1 MSPASAQP
9 PADAPWLDTSLSP
22 DERADLLAAAMTLEQ
37 KVTLLSSGGS
47 EAQAIPEVGIPARRE
62 IDGATGVITGG
73 QPTTAFPA
81 GSSIASTWNPALARA
96 FGRQAGQEAYLL
108 GWSGWAGPEAD
119 MVRNPFFGRQ
129 YGSYGEDPLLGG
141 IMPAAVV
148 NGVNQNSGVYSLSK
162 HYVANTQETQRR
174 TLNNVMDERTLREIY
189 VRQWEPIVAAEPG
202 AVMCAFPRFRGEYT
216 CENEHLLQDI
226 LKGDLD
232 FEGWVSSD
240 FNACTSFE
248 AFLAGA
254 DVCGPGEEFSGE
266 NLLNAVEN
274 GTIPMARF
282 DDMIHRVLRT
292 YFARGLIDNP
302 PPGSLVNPRPVP
314 DPLPDDVVQA
324 GRDTSYRIAVDG
336 SVLLR
341 NQRRALPLNP
351 RRLDSMALI
360 GEGADR
366 YITGFGSDIVIN
378 PTSVTTVLEGLQDRV
393 GDDVDIDYVEGM
405 DPVRI
410 GDTLPGPQPVPSSV
424 LQPAEGTGNGLTAQW
439 FTNPDFAG
447 TPNTTR
453 VEDQVNWGQ
462 GLGGTFATFGYDPSP
477 APKLPDAFL
486 GTPNPSVR
494 WTGTINPVAGGTYP
508 LGVTYL
514 GEVTVFIN
522 GAEVFS
528 GSTDTVTSETFDV
541 DLEAGESY
549 DVRIDY
555 IANAPDQCCPASTN
569 IGPAIRF
576 TWDPPVN
583 NASPQIQEAVEAAR
597 NSDVAV
603 IVANDYL
610 GESLDRGSLTL
621 QQNQDDLIRA
631 VTAANRNTIVVLTT
645 GAPVLMPW
653 LNRTAAVFES
663 WYPGQE
669 QGAAIAALLFGDE
682 NFSGRTPLSW
692 PRSEEQVTQ
701 GPGVGEGLGIENPY
715 FDVNKPNP
723 EVVYREGVFI
733 GYRGYQ
739 QFDLDPLFP
748 FGYGLSYTNFR
759 QTRLQIQDPVL
770 AVSRGGNSTA
780 ETVTAEG
787 DRGRDKCKDRG
798 GKDRGRHKDKCKDRD
813 KKCTWGEGAGHDRKN
828 GMGWD
833 KGAHRDKCKGRD
845 GFVRVKVRNTG
856 RVTGTE
862 VVQVYNG
869 RLPTDEVDTPPRQLL
884 GWERV
889 TLRPGQSRWVTIP
902 IRLNTPEHRLAYWSE
917 EQDRWVTPTGR
928 VRIYVGENSEDV
940 ELRGTMTVRQA
951 RYVPGRGHGHGN
963 GHGHWYGHQM

>member
-1 MSPASAQP
+1 M
-9 PADAPWLDTSLSP
+9 
-22 DERADLLAAAMTLEQ
+22 
-37 KVTLLSSGGS
+37 
-47 EAQAIPEVGIPARRE
+47 
-62 IDGATGVITGG
+62 
-73 QPTTAFPA
+73 
-81 GSSIASTWNPALARA
+81 
-96 FGRQAGQEAYLL
+96 
-108 GWSGWAGPEAD
+108 
-119 MVRNPFFGRQ
+119 
-129 YGSYGEDPLLGG
+129 
-141 IMPAAVV
+141 
-148 NGVNQNSGVYSLSK
+148 
-162 HYVANTQETQRR
+162 
-174 TLNNVMDERTLREIY
+174 
-189 VRQWEPIVAAEPG
+189 
-202 AVMCAFPRFRGEYT
+202 
-216 CENEHLLQDI
+216 
-226 LKGDLD
+226 
-232 FEGWVSSD
+232 
-240 FNACTSFE
+240 
-248 AFLAGA
+248 
-254 DVCGPGEEFSGE
+254 
-266 NLLNAVEN
+266 
-274 GTIPMARF
+274 
-282 DDMIHRVLRT
+282 
-292 YFARGLIDNP
+292 
-302 PPGSLVNPRPVP
+302 
-314 DPLPDDVVQA
+314 
-324 GRDTSYRIAVDG
+324 
-336 SVLLR
+336 
-341 NQRRALPLNP
+341 
-351 RRLDSMALI
+351 
-360 GEGADR
+360 
-366 YITGFGSDIVIN
+366 
-378 PTSVTTVLEGLQDRV
+378 
-393 GDDVDIDYVEGM
+393 
-405 DPVRI
+405 
-410 GDTLPGPQPVPSSV
+410 
-424 LQPAEGTGNGLTAQW
+424 
-439 FTNPDFAG
+439 
-447 TPNTTR
+447 
-453 VEDQVNWGQ
+453 NWGQ
-462 GLGGTFATFGYDPSP
+462 GLGGSFATFGYDPSP

-494 WTGTINPVAGGTYP
+494 WTGTINPVGVRTYP

-514 GEVTVFIN
+514 GEVTVFIDD
-522 GAEVFS
+522 AVVFS
-528 GSTDTVTSETFDV
+528 GSTDTVPARRSTSTWKPV
-541 DLEAGESY
+541 KATTCG
-549 DVRIDY
+549 
-555 IANAPDQCCPASTN
+555 STISRTRRTSAARRRSN

-576 TWDPPVN
+576 SWVPPGGQ
-583 NASPQIQEAVEAAR
+583 ASPQIQEAVEAAR
-597 NSDVAV
+597 DSDVAV

-610 GESLDRGSLTL
+610 GESLDRGNLTL

-692 PRSEEQVTQ
+692 PRYGGAGHAGT
-701 GPGVGEGLGIENPY
+701 GRREGLGIENPY

-813 KKCTWGEGAGHDRKN
+813 KKCTWGKGAGHDRKN